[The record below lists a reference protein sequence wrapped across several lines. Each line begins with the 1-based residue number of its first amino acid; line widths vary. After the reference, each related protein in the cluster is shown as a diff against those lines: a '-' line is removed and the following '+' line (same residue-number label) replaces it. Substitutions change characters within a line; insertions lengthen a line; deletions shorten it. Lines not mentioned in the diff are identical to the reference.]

1 MHIGSEECEE
11 MTLFTN
17 KIICVPPSSQPSKDD
32 DTGSK
37 DGAPAL
43 TVRKSRHY
51 MYPCLMMYEYSVQ
64 CKCRQKTSINLV
76 HFVNLNKSDQY

>member
-43 TVRKSRHY
+43 TVRVLCQY
-51 MYPCLMMYEYSVQ
+51 MHPCLMMCE
-64 CKCRQKTSINLV
+64 RTNKTEQI
-76 HFVNLNKSDQY
+76 